1 MVATREVTYEADGRR
16 MIGTLALP
24 DGTDQRPAVLIAHEG
39 PGLDQHAKDQAV
51 RLAELGYVA
60 FALDY
65 NGEGRP
71 IEDRDAMMARLG
83 ELSSDPER
91 IREIGAAGLQILLNE
106 PRTLGSKVAAIG
118 YCFGGTVVLELAR
131 MGADLQAV
139 VGFHPGLSTPRPE
152 DAQNIRAKVLVCVGT
167 EDPIVPFEQRRDFEE
182 EMRSGGVDWRMNLY
196 GGAEHSFT
204 HPRAD
209 LVGIAGIKYHE
220 PSDRR
225 SWNAMLD
232 LFEEALT

>member
-1 MVATREVTYEADGRR
+1 MVATREIIYEADSRR

-24 DGTDQRPAVLIAHEG
+24 DGTDQRAAVLIAHEG
-39 PGLDQHAKDQAV
+39 PGVDQHTKDQAE
-51 RLAELGYVA
+51 RLAQLGYVA

-71 IEDRDAMMARLG
+71 MTDRDAMMTRLG
-83 ELSSDPER
+83 ELSADPER
-91 IREIGAAGLQILLNE
+91 IREIGAVGLQILLDE
-106 PRTLGSKVAAIG
+106 PRTLASKVAAIG
-118 YCFGGTVVLELAR
+118 YCFGGTLVLELAR

-139 VGFHPGLSTPRPE
+139 VGFHPGLSTTRPE
-152 DAQNIRAKVLVCVGT
+152 DARNITAKVLVCVGT
-167 EDPIVPFEQRRDFEE
+167 EDPIVPFEQRREFEE

-209 LVGIAGIKYHE
+209 VVGIPGIKYHE

-225 SWNAMLD
+225 SWTAMLD
-232 LFEEALT
+232 LFDEVLS

>member
-106 PRTLGSKVAAIG
+106 PRKL
-118 YCFGGTVVLELAR
+118 
-131 MGADLQAV
+131 
-139 VGFHPGLSTPRPE
+139 
-152 DAQNIRAKVLVCVGT
+152 
-167 EDPIVPFEQRRDFEE
+167 
-182 EMRSGGVDWRMNLY
+182 
-196 GGAEHSFT
+196 
-204 HPRAD
+204 
-209 LVGIAGIKYHE
+209 
-220 PSDRR
+220 
-225 SWNAMLD
+225 
-232 LFEEALT
+232 